1 MTYLFVAIGG
11 ALGACLRYFL
21 INQTQLLMGKDF
33 PYGTL
38 LVNVVGSFCIGA
50 IYAWLTH
57 VSEFHAAVRPL
68 IIVGLLGSLTT
79 FSTFSFDTIL
89 LLQSSQWLKAG
100 LNIILNVTCCLCVTW
115 VALHIF
121 KG

>member
-1 MTYLFVAIGG
+1 MAYLFVAIGG

-38 LVNVVGSFCIGA
+38 LVNIVGSFCIGA
-50 IYAWLTH
+50 IYAWLTS
-57 VSEFHAAVRPL
+57 VSEFHDAVRPL

-79 FSTFSFDTIL
+79 FSTFSFDTVL
-89 LLQSSQWLKAG
+89 LLQSSQWVKAG
-100 LNIILNVTCCLCVTW
+100 INIILNVTCCLCVTW

>member
-1 MTYLFVAIGG
+1 
-11 ALGACLRYFL
+11 
-21 INQTQLLMGKDF
+21 
-33 PYGTL
+33 
-38 LVNVVGSFCIGA
+38 
-50 IYAWLTH
+50 

-100 LNIILNVTCCLCVTW
+100 VNIILNVTCCLCVTW